1 MSTSN
6 TVLAE
11 SSCPDELNHDHYH
24 HDVSLLMGNR
34 WGEVFH
40 LGGLAGIPFTGK
52 TGWGAFSHHVP
63 DDGSILVI
71 FAPHVGLTEDG
82 TVGKVH
88 RPGQDHATSAC
99 GAAVGAYNAIRAD
112 DTSAGVP
119 DPSSNDYQQQYIMH
133 ALADKVKEI
142 DENFSDKNE
151 RQEQLARAV
160 YEIAHG
166 FLNDIVD
173 FKWMSPKSK
182 LVVLGGLMIN
192 IDGDQPDAFEPIMF

>member
-1 MSTSN
+1 MTPSN

-11 SSCPDELNHDHYH
+11 SSCPDELNHDHSN
-24 HDVSLLMGNR
+24 HDVSQLMENR

-99 GAAVGAYNAIRAD
+99 GAAVGAYNAIKAD
-112 DTSAGVP
+112 DTSRPQSP
-119 DPSSNDYQQQYIMH
+119 DVTSNDYQQQFIMH

-142 DENFSDKNE
+142 DLAFSDSNK
-151 RQEQLARAV
+151 RQEELARAV
-160 YEIAHG
+160 YDIAHE

-173 FKWMSPKSK
+173 FKWMGPKSK

-192 IDGDQPDAFEPIMF
+192 LDGD